1 MRAVRTV
8 DVQAF
13 GCRSSK
19 AAADIGGALHSVVC
33 KVEDAASKIE
43 HSTADMPTSRGLTA
57 QQQDM
62 PNMAVKARPSKRQK
76 RSANKTSN
84 DCVNG
89 AALQETLDVDIDRMA
104 AVAAADEAA
113 YMEEVSRPAPAPA
126 PVLSE
131 HSKRARGKAHSCLDL
146 TKAKGLPERLGD
158 KPLRLIIGGNNPSDD
173 AW

>member
-1 MRAVRTV
+1 M
-8 DVQAF
+8 
-13 GCRSSK
+13 
-19 AAADIGGALHSVVC
+19 VC
-33 KVEDAASKIE
+33 KVEDATSKIE

-76 RSANKTSN
+76 RSADKTSN
-84 DCVNG
+84 DCLNG

-113 YMEEVSRPAPAPA
+113 YITDVNRPAANPP
-126 PVLSE
+126 LSE
-131 HSKRARGKAHSCLDL
+131 QSRKARGKAHSCLDL

>member
-1 MRAVRTV
+1 MRAVRTAT
-8 DVQAF
+8 VQAF
-13 GCRSSK
+13 GCRASK
-19 AAADIGGALHSVVC
+19 AAADIGGGLHSVVC

-43 HSTADMPTSRGLTA
+43 HSTADMPTSRGLMA
-57 QQQDM
+57 QQDM

-76 RSANKTSN
+76 RSADKRSN
-84 DCVNG
+84 DCVSG
-89 AALQETLDVDIDRMA
+89 AALQETLYVDIDRMA

-113 YMEEVSRPAPAPA
+113 YMEDVSRSAAP

-131 HSKRARGKAHSCLDL
+131 ISRRARGKEHLDL